1 MTGFKVGQACAIQP
15 TLFCG
20 HCTACHTGAENVCNA
35 GGFVGL
41 SGGGGGLSEAV
52 CVNATHVFPLPD
64 HLPLEIGALV
74 EPLSV
79 AWHAISAAPE
89 MEPESVVL
97 ILGGGPIGLAAIL
110 CLKAKG
116 VHNIIV
122 SEVATS
128 RQEFAKQFGAS
139 RVVNPITDNIQEIV
153 LDISGGQ
160 GADVVFDCA
169 GVPAR

>member
-1 MTGFKVGQACAIQP
+1 M
-15 TLFCG
+15 
-20 HCTACHTGAENVCNA
+20 CHD

-52 CVNATHVFPLPD
+52 CVNATHVFPLPENV
-64 HLPLEIGALV
+64 PLDIGALV

-79 AWHAISAAPE
+79 AWHAVSAASDIN
-89 MEPESVVL
+89 PESTVA

-116 VHNIIV
+116 VQNIIV
-122 SEVATS
+122 SEVASS

-139 RVVNPITDNIQEIV
+139 RVVNPIKDNVKEIIFE
-153 LDISGGQ
+153 LSGGK
-160 GADVVFDCA
+160 GADAVFDCA

>member
-1 MTGFKVGQACAIQP
+1 M
-15 TLFCG
+15 
-20 HCTACHTGAENVCNA
+20 
-35 GGFVGL
+35 GL

-89 MEPESVVL
+89 ISPDSIVL

-116 VHNIIV
+116 VSRIIV
-122 SEVATS
+122 SEVAAS
-128 RQEFAKQFGAS
+128 RQNFAKQFGAS
-139 RVVNPITDNIQEIV
+139 RVVNPIKDNVREIV
-153 LDISGGQ
+153 LSESGGK